1 MGLHTYPYTPFRTG
15 YSSTGW
21 GNTITIMPG
30 NNLTITTQ
38 WEANRYTVSF
48 DVNGGNELDEEEVIV
63 TFDGMYGDLLVPTR
77 TGYTFLEWFTDKK
90 ERITEESIVKI
101 PDNHTLHTLA

>member
-48 DVNGGNELDEEEVIV
+48 DVNGGNELDEEDV
-63 TFDGMYGDLLVPTR
+63 TVTLDEMYGDLPVPTR
-77 TGYTFLEWFTDKK
+77 IGNTFLWRFNEMK